1 MVDLLINKACFV
13 KKLIMFAISKAA
25 AKVVGTRRSSVRS
38 VSFSK
43 GSLILGD

>member
-25 AKVVGTRRSSVRS
+25 AKVVGDKEVKCTEC
-38 VSFSK
+38 F
-43 GSLILGD
+43 LQ